1 MEQNLFEIKQRRM
14 SWLFTDGS
22 HVCRTR
28 DEVQEVRQTR
38 DPITGFRSAAMLVL
52 AILMGGEQEIFHLS
66 SLCTGSQ

>member
-1 MEQNLFEIKQRRM
+1 MEQNLFGIKQRRM
-14 SWLFTDGS
+14 SLLFTDGS

-52 AILMGGEQEIFHLS
+52 GGEQRFS
-66 SLCTGSQ
+66 T